1 MSQDEMDTGGDRMTT
16 TRAET
21 ASSRATVLRWGGLT
35 AYASGAIA
43 AVGIVFL
50 VAMFASF
57 AVGAKSPGMAFGRIN
72 DVLVMVSYALAAPIV
87 VALHLLLRPTAPR
100 LSALAAVIG
109 MGGLAAIVFLQ
120 LLLVVGALTFDEQI
134 GLASLVYLFLAAWFI
149 TTGYL
154 GSSSGILPRGVL
166 MGFLAATYVGYPI
179 WAIWLARHLL
189 RRAETA
195 EHYRLAT
202 TTKGSHHV

>member
-1 MSQDEMDTGGDRMTT
+1 MTT

-21 ASSRATVLRWGGLT
+21 ASSQATVLRWGGLT
-35 AYASGAIA
+35 AYASGVVA
-43 AVGIVFL
+43 AVGVVFL

-57 AVGAKSPGMAFGRIN
+57 GVGAKSAGTAFGRLN
-72 DVLVMVSYALAAPIV
+72 DVLVLVSYLLAVPIV

-134 GLASLVYLFLAAWFI
+134 GPASIVYLFLAAWFI
-149 TTGYL
+149 ITGYL

-166 MGFLAATYVGYPI
+166 MGILAATYVGYPI

-189 RRAETA
+189 RRAVTA
-195 EHYRLAT
+195 EHHRLAIAT
-202 TTKGSHHV
+202 EGSRNV

>member
-1 MSQDEMDTGGDRMTT
+1 MTT
-16 TRAET
+16 TRTDTVGSQA
-21 ASSRATVLRWGGLT
+21 AVLRWGGWS
-35 AYASGAIA
+35 AYAGGLIA
-43 AVGIVFL
+43 AGGIVFL

-57 AVGAKSPGMAFGRIN
+57 AVGAESAGMAFGWIN
-72 DVLVMVSYALAAPIV
+72 DVLVMVSYALAVPIV

-100 LSALAAVIG
+100 LSVLAALIG
-109 MGGLAAIVFLQ
+109 MGGLTAIVFLQ

-134 GLASLVYLFLAAWFI
+134 GPASIVYLFLAAWFI

-154 GSSSGILPRGVL
+154 GSSSGILSQGVL

-195 EHYRLAT
+195 EQYRPAT